1 MVWGEGCRSG
11 KGSKSSQGS
20 ESCLRGEGGK
30 SDRGGWGYKS
40 SEGGDDGGSGKSD
53 QGSQEKLEETY
64 WALYSTL
71 LRTFVIHS
79 QLLLN
84 VTYFIF
90 VMVIV
95 I

>member
-1 MVWGEGCRSG
+1 MVWGEGCKSS

-20 ESCLRGEGGK
+20 ESCLRGEGRK
-30 SDRGGWGYKS
+30 SDRGGRGYKS
-40 SEGGDDGGSGKSD
+40 SKGSDDGGSGLSD

-64 WALYSTL
+64 RAPYWTL
-71 LRTFVIHS
+71 LRTFVIRS